1 MSPAPY
7 SHKLRVSQLNAR
19 RPLALELAPDAE
31 ARARIAAHLGLLALP
46 QLRLTG
52 TLSPAPTDSWLL
64 EGRLT
69 AQVEQ
74 GCVVTLAP
82 VATAIAEDVRRVYS
96 PHAAD
101 PEGDEIEMPDD
112 EIEPL
117 GPIIDPGEVLVEE
130 LSLALP
136 LYPRAPGAAL
146 PDDPGA
152 DDAAEGEAGDTR
164 RPFAGLAALLR
175 KDGDDNGN

>member
-46 QLRLTG
+46 QLRLTA
-52 TLSPAPTDSWLL
+52 TLSPAQNDSWLL

-82 VATAIAEDVRRVYS
+82 VTTTIAQTSSSAIHSVTFHRMLSRSLRTSCAKFSCVGTLAS
-96 PHAAD
+96 AAASF
-101 PEGDEIEMPDD
+101 GS
-112 EIEPL
+112 
-117 GPIIDPGEVLVEE
+117 
-130 LSLALP
+130 LSLSG
-136 LYPRAPGAAL
+136 Y
-146 PDDPGA
+146 
-152 DDAAEGEAGDTR
+152 
-164 RPFAGLAALLR
+164 
-175 KDGDDNGN
+175 